1 MPPQYTNH
9 CLPLFGNEMAPQLN
23 EVSDAHYTGVTD
35 LKEISDAAAILQTV
49 DTLHGHHPNSKE

>member
-9 CLPLFGNEMAPQLN
+9 CLPLFGNEMTPRLN
-23 EVSDAHYTGVTD
+23 EGFDAHYTGVTD
-35 LKEISDAAAILQTV
+35 LKAISDAAAILQTV